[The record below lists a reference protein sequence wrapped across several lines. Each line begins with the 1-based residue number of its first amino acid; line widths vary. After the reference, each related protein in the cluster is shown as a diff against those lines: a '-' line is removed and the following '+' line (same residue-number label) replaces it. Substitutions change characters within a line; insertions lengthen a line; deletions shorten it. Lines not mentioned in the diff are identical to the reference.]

1 MTTPAA
7 PARARRFPIWAVAL
21 IVVVLLAMAGVTWAV
36 LTGLGA
42 ASAERQVAEA
52 CRTAVRTA
60 LGTGTSDV
68 DLEKY
73 PPLVT
78 RAAGSNRSGT
88 FHVAGEVDFT
98 RSGAPER
105 GYYDC
110 EVRRSGGD
118 ATVTGVTGL

>member
-1 MTTPAA
+1 M
-7 PARARRFPIWAVAL
+7 AL
-21 IVVVLLAMAGVTWAV
+21 IVVVLLAMAGVTWA
-36 LTGLGA
+36 LLSGLGA
-42 ASAERQVAEA
+42 ASAERQVAA
-52 CRTAVRTA
+52 GCKTAVRA
-60 LGTGTSDV
+60 QLGTGTSDI

-98 RSGAPER
+98 RAGAPDR

-110 EVRRSGGD
+110 EVRRSGGE
-118 ATVTGVTGL
+118 ATVTSVTGL